1 VCCRKDVDPGEPVS
15 VEFIKRTPEKDS
27 MLKAFIESFKAKK
40 ETSVQRGSTGFNG
53 AIAYCLNME
62 AFETRM
68 DKVNNDCEMFAQC
81 GPVQVGVRKQGK
93 PGFFFDYPVGLN
105 IVIINGTTQMYEVN
119 VFRYYK
125 VTDTRWRISINGTDI
140 IEFDMNT
147 VPTAGMI
154 GFGMADKGSIKT
166 IIWDPAFMFQS
177 NGIWRPADEC
187 YVNWG
192 QRGGINGRPVN
203 HVEGGDNITTTSL
216 TISL

>member
-1 VCCRKDVDPGEPVS
+1 MIITIFNCRKTIVPGEN
-15 VEFIKRTPEKDS
+15 VEIEFRECPAGTELSYPKTKEAWIRDS
-27 MLKAFIESFKAKK
+27 SHTRM
-40 ETSVQRGSTGFNG
+40 QRGSTGFNG

-68 DKVNNDCEMFAQC
+68 DKVNNDCEMFAMC

-93 PGFFFDYPVGLN
+93 PGFFFDYPTGLN
-105 IVIINGTTQMYEVN
+105 VVIINGTAQMYEVN

-147 VPTAGMI
+147 APTSGMI

-166 IIWDPAFMFQS
+166 ITWDRHLCSSQMVFGYRQQKPITFGVQ
-177 NGIWRPADEC
+177 E
-187 YVNWG
+187 
-192 QRGGINGRPVN
+192 
-203 HVEGGDNITTTSL
+203 VE
-216 TISL
+216 